1 MKVLQVLDQAFRTTV
16 EEQDDTILWL
26 TQSMQGAGAN
36 LKVLLS
42 GSGVEYAVQKAAQP
56 ALSIGAWQQSQP
68 ADITRDIG
76 RLVDKDVPIYA
87 VEEDLAQRGLD
98 PLLVNA
104 GVSVIKRGELATL
117 YQSVDQVWHW

>member
-26 TQSMQGAGAN
+26 TQSMRGAGAE

-42 GSGVEYAVQKAAQP
+42 GGGVEYAVQQTTQP
-56 ALSIGAWQQSQP
+56 ALTLGAWVQSQP
-68 ADITRDIG
+68 ANLTQDIG
-76 RLVDKDVPIYA
+76 RLVDKSVPVYA
-87 VEEDLAQRGLD
+87 VTEDLQERGLSD
-98 PLLVNA
+98 QLLYS
-104 GVSVIKRGELATL
+104 GVTAIKRQDIAAL